1 MLRYRTLFHLVATN
15 FHKEPA
21 GDGDSAPTGISP
33 EVEMLIVQKSYLQPG
48 EVASG
53 AAGRGRSRGSRAGRV
68 RRPPAA
74 ALEGARGEGAGGR
87 GRRVGGRR
95 GPARR
100 PAVEAGAGGRGG
112 RQRRRRC
119 RARAGRA
126 GGGRG
131 ADLVCSKQPARG
143 VGTGVNPLNFRRS
156 DSNRRKLRPNFGICS
171 NFRRLIEKPP
181 KIINFRQLWL

>member
-1 MLRYRTLFHLVATN
+1 MATN

-74 ALEGARGEGAGGR
+74 ALEGARGEGTGGR
-87 GRRVGGRR
+87 DRRV
-95 GPARR
+95 
-100 PAVEAGAGGRGG
+100 GGRGG

-126 GGGRG
+126 GGGCG

-143 VGTGVNPLNFRRS
+143 VGTGVNPLNFRRP

-181 KIINFRQLWL
+181 KIINFRRLWL

>member
-1 MLRYRTLFHLVATN
+1 MATN

-68 RRPPAA
+68 RRPHWRARA
-74 ALEGARGEGAGGR
+74 GRALEAGAG
-87 GRRVGGRR
+87 

-112 RQRRRRC
+112 GG
-119 RARAGRA
+119 AGA
-126 GGGRG
+126 PGGRG
-131 ADLVCSKQPARG
+131 GRARRPAAAAALQGARG
-143 VGTGVNPLNFRRS
+143 EGGRGTRRRS
-156 DSNRRKLRPNFGICS
+156 GLLQTAGARGGHGG
-171 NFRRLIEKPP
+171 
-181 KIINFRQLWL
+181 

>member
-1 MLRYRTLFHLVATN
+1 
-15 FHKEPA
+15 
-21 GDGDSAPTGISP
+21 
-33 EVEMLIVQKSYLQPG
+33 MLIVQKSYLQPG

-74 ALEGARGEGAGGR
+74 ALEGARGEGTGGRDRRAGGR
-87 GRRVGGRR
+87 GGA
-95 GPARR
+95 ARR

-112 RQRRRRC
+112 GGAGARGRRRRRWSAGRPG
-119 RARAGRA
+119 RAGEAAGSGGGAAGRA
-126 GGGRG
+126 RGGRAG
-131 ADLVCSKQPARG
+131 DAAQIWFAPNSRRG
-143 VGTGVNPLNFRRS
+143 VGTGVNPLNFRRP

-181 KIINFRQLWL
+181 KIINFRRLWL